1 MTGYICALLKLAII
15 LVNLILKSLLYI
27 LIVGSASE
35 NDVSEMSP
43 VEIMFS
49 AGEAPTES
57 PVERCTTDILI
68 EDDSEQ
74 ELDETFHVFISSP
87 TDCLG
92 NPSFAEVTIQD
103 DDSGR

>member
-1 MTGYICALLKLAII
+1 MTGYICTLLNLAII

-43 VEIMFS
+43 VKIMFS
-49 AGEAPTES
+49 AGEAPTGS

-103 DDSGR
+103 DDSGM